1 MMSNRRPNQTNKRIG
16 LFRFASG
23 PSWVATSSDAVER
36 FRDDA
41 VAAL

>member
-1 MMSNRRPNQTNKRIG
+1 MMSNRRPNQTKKESAFSD
-16 LFRFASG
+16 LPPA

-36 FRDDA
+36 VGDDA